1 MKLNKKKEQELKAT
15 ITSETT
21 DALGYQ
27 NGKLVQERSL
37 ALDYYNSEKMGNEVE
52 GRSQVISS
60 DVLEAVESVLPS
72 LLRIFTAG
80 DDIVKFEPVGQED
93 EEASKQATEYINHI
107 IFKDNDGWRIFYTW
121 FKDALIQKNGFIK
134 HYYKYEDEYLKE
146 SYKDL
151 TEIEYQALLVDDAV
165 EVLKVE
171 EKASET
177 MVQTEQGEMPD
188 VQTTFDVD
196 IRRKSSS
203 GKICIENIP
212 PEEMLLSKR
221 TKTLQDAPF
230 IAHRIKK
237 TVSDLIAEGYDRKK
251 IEDLPSYANSRWNE
265 ESLSRNLFDEETY
278 MDENADPSMREVLV
292 QECYIRSDIDNDGV
306 AELIKVICVGDSNE
320 ILDVE
325 EISYI
330 PFSTITPIINPHR
343 LFGMSV
349 ADLVMDIQQIK
360 SVLLRQCLDNAFLM
374 NNSRVLAVE
383 NQVNLD
389 DLLSSRAGNIVR
401 VKTPNAVVPMQAQNF
416 MQEGLAMMEK
426 IDQIKESR
434 SGISRMQQGLDPN
447 TIQKSHTTATGV
459 REAMQSAGQRIETI
473 ARVFAETGMKDL
485 MNCLLKLTTQY
496 QDHKRI
502 IKIRNEYVPI
512 DPREWKNKFNL
523 SINVGLGT
531 GSHEQ
536 RLQILGQI
544 LGIQEKIL
552 MSGSKLANE
561 QNIYN
566 TLERMVHNAGFKSPQ
581 EFFTNPETLPP
592 EPPKDPMQEN
602 PLLIA
607 TQQQIQADR
616 EKNIA
621 ELQLKKE
628 KMEAELDLKQKEQV
642 AELELKKQE
651 MLAELQMEREK
662 MNRKAQMGTL

>member
-80 DDIVKFEPVGQED
+80 DDIVKFEPVGEED
-93 EEASKQATEYINHI
+93 EKASQQATEYINHI

>member
-134 HYYKYEDEYLKE
+134 HYYKYEDEFLKE

-196 IRRKSSS
+196 VRRKSSS

-651 MLAELQMEREK
+651 MIAELQIEREK
-662 MNRKAQMGTL
+662 MNKKAQMGTL

>member
-1 MKLNKKKEQELKAT
+1 MKLNKKKENELKGT
-15 ITSETT
+15 ITREIT

-37 ALDYYNSEKMGNEVE
+37 ALDYYNSAPFGNEVE
-52 GRSQVISS
+52 GRSQVISA

-80 DDIVKFEPVGQED
+80 DDIVKFDPVSEED
-93 EEASKQATEYINHI
+93 EEASKQATEYINHV
-107 IFKDNDGWRIFYTW
+107 IFKDNDGWKVFYTW

-134 HYYKYEDEYLKE
+134 HYYKYEDEFVKE
-146 SYKDL
+146 SYKGL

-165 EVLKVE
+165 EVLNVEEVVE
-171 EKASET
+171 EKT
-177 MVQTEQGEMPD
+177 VITDQGELPD
-188 VQTTFDVD
+188 NQTTFNVNV
-196 IRRKSSS
+196 RRKSSS
-203 GKICIENIP
+203 GKIVIENVP
-212 PEEMLLSKR
+212 PEEMLCSKR
-221 TKTLQDAPF
+221 CKSIQDAPF

-237 TVSDLIAEGYDRKK
+237 TVSDLIGEGYDRKK
-251 IEDLPSYANSRWNE
+251 IEKLPSYANSTWNE
-265 ESLSRNLFDEETY
+265 ESLSRNLFEEESY
-278 MDENADPSMREVLV
+278 MDENADPAMREILV
-292 QECYIRSDIDNDGV
+292 QECYIRSDVDNDGV
-306 AELIKVICVGDSNE
+306 AEILKVVCVGDTNE

-374 NNSRVLAVE
+374 NNSRVLATDGM
-383 NQVNLD
+383 VNLD
-389 DLLSSRAGNIVR
+389 DLLQSRAGNIVR
-401 VKTPNAVVPMQAQNF
+401 VKGPNAVVPLQAQNF
-416 MQEGLAMMEK
+416 MQEGLAMIEK
-426 IDQIKESR
+426 IDQMREQR

-473 ARVFAETGMKDL
+473 ARVFAETGIKDL
-485 MNCLLKLTTQY
+485 MNCLLQLTTQY

-502 IKIRNEYVPI
+502 IKIRNQYVPI

-523 SINVGLGT
+523 TINVGLGT

-536 RLQILGQI
+536 RLQVLGQI
-544 LGIQEKIL
+544 LGIQKEIL
-552 MSGSKLANE
+552 MSGSQLASE

-581 EFFTNPETLPP
+581 EFFVNPETQ
-592 EPPKDPMQEN
+592 PPKEKEDPMQQN

-616 EKNIA
+616 EKNMA
-621 ELQLKKE
+621 DLQLKKE
-628 KMEAELDLKQKEQV
+628 KMEAEL
-642 AELELKKQE
+642 ELKKQE
-651 MLAELQMEREK
+651 MVADIELKKQEMMADMQIEREK
-662 MNRKAQMGTL
+662 INRKAQMGTL

>member
-1 MKLNKKKEQELKAT
+1 MKLTKKKEQELKGT
-15 ITSETT
+15 ITRETT

-37 ALDYYNSEKMGNEVE
+37 ALDYYNSEPFGNEVE

-80 DDIVKFEPVGQED
+80 DDIVKFEPVGPED

-107 IFKDNDGWRIFYTW
+107 IFKQNDGWKIFYTW

-134 HYYKYEDEYLKE
+134 HYYKYEDEFLKE
-146 SYKDL
+146 SYKGL
-151 TEIEYQALLVDDAV
+151 TEIEYQALLIDDAV
-165 EVLKVE
+165 EVVDVE
-171 EKASET
+171 EVIEDKKV
-177 MVQTEQGEMPD
+177 MTEQGEMTDTQTVFNVD
-188 VQTTFDVD
+188 VK
-196 IRRKSSS
+196 RKSSS
-203 GKICIENIP
+203 GKICIENVP

-221 TKTLQDAPF
+221 CKNIADAPF
-230 IAHRIKK
+230 VAHRIKK
-237 TVSDLIAEGYDRKK
+237 TVSDLIGEGYDRKK
-251 IEDLPSYANSRWNE
+251 IQDIPSYANSTWNE
-265 ESLSRNLFDEETY
+265 ETLSRNLFDEESY
-278 MDENADPSMREVLV
+278 MDENADPSMREILYT
-292 QECYIRSDIDNDGV
+292 ECYLRTDIDNDGV
-306 AELIKVICVGDSNE
+306 AELIKVCTVGDTNE

-349 ADLVMDIQQIK
+349 ADLVMDLQQIK
-360 SVLLRQCLDNAFLM
+360 SVLLRQLLDNAFLM
-374 NNSRVLAVE
+374 NNSRVLAVDS
-383 NQVNLD
+383 QVNLD
-389 DLLSSRAGNIVR
+389 DLLQSRAGNIVR
-401 VKTPNAVVPMQAQNF
+401 VKSPNAVVPLQAQNF

-426 IDQIKESR
+426 VDQIKEQR

-473 ARVFAETGMKDL
+473 ARVFAETGIKDL

-496 QDHKRI
+496 QDYKKV
-502 IKIRNEYVPI
+502 IKIRNNYVPI

-523 SINVGLGT
+523 TINVGLGT

-544 LGIQEKIL
+544 LGIQEKIM

-592 EPPKDPMQEN
+592 EQPKDPMQEN

-628 KMEAELDLKQKEQV
+628 KMEAELELKKQEQV

-651 MLAELQMEREK
+651 MIAELQMEREK

>member
-1 MKLNKKKEQELKAT
+1 MKLTKKKEQELKGT
-15 ITSETT
+15 ITREIT

-37 ALDYYNSEKMGNEVE
+37 ALDYYNSEPFGNEVE

-80 DDIVKFEPVGQED
+80 DDIVKFEPVGPED
-93 EEASKQATEYINHI
+93 EEVSKQATEYINHI
-107 IFKDNDGWRIFYTW
+107 IFKENDGWKIFYTW

-134 HYYKYEDEYLKE
+134 HYYKYEDEFLKE
-146 SYKDL
+146 SYKGL
-151 TEIEYQALLVDDAV
+151 TEIEYQALLIDDAV
-165 EVLKVE
+165 EVVNVE
-171 EKASET
+171 EVTEEK
-177 MVQTEQGEMPD
+177 MVMTDQGEMADTQTVFNVD
-188 VQTTFDVD
+188 V
-196 IRRKSSS
+196 RRKSSS
-203 GKICIENIP
+203 GKICIENVP
-212 PEEMLLSKR
+212 PEEMLVSKR
-221 TKTLQDAPF
+221 TKTLADAPY
-230 IAHRIKK
+230 IAHRLKK
-237 TVSDLIAEGYDRKK
+237 TVSDLIGEGYDRKK
-251 IEDLPSYANSRWNE
+251 IEDIPSYANSTWNE
-265 ESLSRNLFDEETY
+265 ESLSRNLFNEESY
-278 MDENADPSMREVLV
+278 MDESADPSMREVLYY
-292 QECYIRSDIDNDGV
+292 ENYIRTDIDNDGV
-306 AELIKVICVGDSNE
+306 AELLKVCTVGDTNE
-320 ILDVE
+320 ILHVE

-374 NNSRVLAVE
+374 NNSRVLAVDS
-383 NQVNLD
+383 QVNLD
-389 DLLSSRAGNIVR
+389 DLLQSRAGNIVR
-401 VKTPNAVVPMQAQNF
+401 VKSPNAVVPLQAQNF

-426 IDQIKESR
+426 VDQIKEQR

-459 REAMQSAGQRIETI
+459 KEAMASAGQRIETI
-473 ARVFAETGMKDL
+473 ARVFAETGIKDL

-496 QDHKRI
+496 QDYKKI
-502 IKIRNEYVPI
+502 IKIRNNYVPI

-523 SINVGLGT
+523 TINVGLGT

-592 EPPKDPMQEN
+592 EQPKDPMQEN

-628 KMEAELDLKQKEQV
+628 KMEAELELKKQEQV

>member
-1 MKLNKKKEQELKAT
+1 MKLNKKKEQELKGT
-15 ITSETT
+15 ITRETT

-37 ALDYYNSEKMGNEVE
+37 ALDYYNSEPFGNEVE

-80 DDIVKFEPVGQED
+80 DDIVKFEPVGPED

-107 IFKDNDGWRIFYTW
+107 IFKENDGWKIFYTW

-134 HYYKYEDEYLKE
+134 HYYKYEDEFFKE
-146 SYKDL
+146 SYKGL
-151 TEIEYQALLVDDAV
+151 TEIEYQALLIDDAV
-165 EVLKVE
+165 EVVNVE
-171 EKASET
+171 EVIEDK
-177 MVQTEQGEMPD
+177 MVMTEQGEMADTQTVFNVD
-188 VQTTFDVD
+188 VK
-196 IRRKSSS
+196 RKSSS
-203 GKICIENIP
+203 GKICIENVP

-221 TKTLQDAPF
+221 CKNIADAPF
-230 IAHRIKK
+230 VAHRIKK
-237 TVSDLIAEGYDRKK
+237 TVSDLIGEGYDRKK
-251 IEDLPSYANSRWNE
+251 IEDIPSYANSTWNE
-265 ESLSRNLFDEETY
+265 ETLSRNLFDEESY
-278 MDENADPSMREVLV
+278 MDENADPSMREILYT
-292 QECYIRSDIDNDGV
+292 ECYLRTDIDNDGV
-306 AELIKVICVGDSNE
+306 AELIKVCTVGDTNE

-349 ADLVMDIQQIK
+349 ADLVMDLQQIK
-360 SVLLRQCLDNAFLM
+360 SVLLRQLLDNAFLM
-374 NNSRVLAVE
+374 NNSRVLAVDS
-383 NQVNLD
+383 QVNLD
-389 DLLSSRAGNIVR
+389 DLLQSRAGNIVR
-401 VKTPNAVVPMQAQNF
+401 VKSPNAVVPLQAQNF

-426 IDQIKESR
+426 VDQIKEQR

-473 ARVFAETGMKDL
+473 ARVFAETGIKDL

-496 QDHKRI
+496 QDYKKV
-502 IKIRNEYVPI
+502 IKIRNNYVPI

-523 SINVGLGT
+523 TINVGLGT

-544 LGIQEKIL
+544 LGIQEKIM

-592 EPPKDPMQEN
+592 EQPKDPMQEN

-628 KMEAELDLKQKEQV
+628 KMEAELELKKQEQV

-651 MLAELQMEREK
+651 MIAELQMEREK

>member
-330 PFSTITPIINPHR
+330 PFSTITPIINPNR

-496 QDHKRI
+496 QDHKRV

-616 EKNIA
+616 EKNVA

-628 KMEAELDLKQKEQV
+628 KMEAELELKKQEQV

-651 MLAELQMEREK
+651 MIAELRMEREK
-662 MNRKAQMGTL
+662 MNKKAQMGTL

>member
-1 MKLNKKKEQELKAT
+1 MKLSKKKEQELKGT
-15 ITSETT
+15 ITRETT

-37 ALDYYNSEKMGNEVE
+37 ALDYYNSEPFGNEVE

-80 DDIVKFEPVGQED
+80 DDIVKFEPVGPED

-107 IFKDNDGWRIFYTW
+107 IFKENDGWKIFYTW

-134 HYYKYEDEYLKE
+134 HYYKYEDEFLKE
-146 SYKDL
+146 SYKGL
-151 TEIEYQALLVDDAV
+151 TEIEYQALLIDDAV
-165 EVLKVE
+165 EVVNVE
-171 EKASET
+171 EVIEDK
-177 MVQTEQGEMPD
+177 MVMTEQGEMADTQTVFNVD
-188 VQTTFDVD
+188 VK
-196 IRRKSSS
+196 RKSSS
-203 GKICIENIP
+203 GKICIENVP

-221 TKTLQDAPF
+221 CKNIADAPF
-230 IAHRIKK
+230 VAHRIKK
-237 TVSDLIAEGYDRKK
+237 TVSDLIGEGYDRKK
-251 IEDLPSYANSRWNE
+251 IEDIPSYANSTWNE
-265 ESLSRNLFDEETY
+265 ETLSRNLFDEESY
-278 MDENADPSMREVLV
+278 MDENADPSMREILYT
-292 QECYIRSDIDNDGV
+292 ECYLRTDIDNDGV
-306 AELIKVICVGDSNE
+306 AELIKVCTVGDTNE

-349 ADLVMDIQQIK
+349 ADLVMDLQQIK
-360 SVLLRQCLDNAFLM
+360 SVLLRQLLDNAFLM
-374 NNSRVLAVE
+374 NNSRVLAVDS
-383 NQVNLD
+383 QVNLD
-389 DLLSSRAGNIVR
+389 DLLQSRAGNIVR
-401 VKTPNAVVPMQAQNF
+401 VKSPNAVVPLQAQNF

-426 IDQIKESR
+426 VDQIKEQR

-473 ARVFAETGMKDL
+473 ARVFAETGIKDL

-496 QDHKRI
+496 QDYKKV
-502 IKIRNEYVPI
+502 IKIRNNYVPI

-523 SINVGLGT
+523 TINVGLGT

-544 LGIQEKIL
+544 LGIQEKIM

-592 EPPKDPMQEN
+592 EQPKDPMQEN

-628 KMEAELDLKQKEQV
+628 KMEAELELKKQEQV

-651 MLAELQMEREK
+651 MIAELQMEREK

>member
-1 MKLNKKKEQELKAT
+1 MKLTKKKEQELKGT
-15 ITSETT
+15 ITRETT

-37 ALDYYNSEKMGNEVE
+37 ALDYYNSEPFGNEVE

-80 DDIVKFEPVGQED
+80 DDIVKFEPVGPED

-107 IFKDNDGWRIFYTW
+107 IFKQNDGWKIFYTW

-134 HYYKYEDEYLKE
+134 HYYKYEDEFLKE
-146 SYKDL
+146 SYKGL
-151 TEIEYQALLVDDAV
+151 TEIEYQALLIDDAV
-165 EVLKVE
+165 EVVDVE
-171 EKASET
+171 EVIEDKKV
-177 MVQTEQGEMPD
+177 MTEQGEMTDTQTVFNVD
-188 VQTTFDVD
+188 VK
-196 IRRKSSS
+196 RKSSS
-203 GKICIENIP
+203 GKICIENVP

-221 TKTLQDAPF
+221 CKNIADAPF
-230 IAHRIKK
+230 VAHRIKK
-237 TVSDLIAEGYDRKK
+237 TVSDLIGEGYDRKK
-251 IEDLPSYANSRWNE
+251 IEDIPSYANSTWNE
-265 ESLSRNLFDEETY
+265 ETLSRNLFDEESY
-278 MDENADPSMREVLV
+278 MDENADPSMREILYT
-292 QECYIRSDIDNDGV
+292 ECYLRTDIDNDGV
-306 AELIKVICVGDSNE
+306 AELIKVCTVGDTNE

-349 ADLVMDIQQIK
+349 ADLVMDLQQIK
-360 SVLLRQCLDNAFLM
+360 SVLLRQLLDNAFLM
-374 NNSRVLAVE
+374 NNSRVLAVDS
-383 NQVNLD
+383 QVNLD
-389 DLLSSRAGNIVR
+389 DLLQSRAGNIVR
-401 VKTPNAVVPMQAQNF
+401 VKSPNAVVPLQAQNF

-426 IDQIKESR
+426 VDQIKEQR

-473 ARVFAETGMKDL
+473 ARVFAETGIKDL

-496 QDHKRI
+496 QDYKKV
-502 IKIRNEYVPI
+502 IKIRNNYVPI

-523 SINVGLGT
+523 TINVGLGT

-544 LGIQEKIL
+544 LGIQEKIM

-592 EPPKDPMQEN
+592 EQPKDPMQEN

-628 KMEAELDLKQKEQV
+628 KMEAELELKKQEQV

-651 MLAELQMEREK
+651 MIAELQMEREK

>member
-1 MKLNKKKEQELKAT
+1 MKLNKKKEQELKGT
-15 ITSETT
+15 ITRETT

-37 ALDYYNSEKMGNEVE
+37 ALDYYNSEPFGNEVE

-80 DDIVKFEPVGQED
+80 DDIVKFEPVGPED

-107 IFKDNDGWRIFYTW
+107 IFKENDGWKIFYTW

-134 HYYKYEDEYLKE
+134 HYYKYEDEFLKE
-146 SYKDL
+146 SYKGL
-151 TEIEYQALLVDDAV
+151 TEIEYQALLIDDAV
-165 EVLKVE
+165 EVVNVE
-171 EKASET
+171 EVIEDK
-177 MVQTEQGEMPD
+177 MVMTEQGEMADTQTVFNVD
-188 VQTTFDVD
+188 VK
-196 IRRKSSS
+196 RKSSS
-203 GKICIENIP
+203 GKICIENVP

-221 TKTLQDAPF
+221 CKNIADAPF
-230 IAHRIKK
+230 VAHRIKK
-237 TVSDLIAEGYDRKK
+237 TVSDLIGEGYDRKK
-251 IEDLPSYANSRWNE
+251 IEDIPSYANSTWNE
-265 ESLSRNLFDEETY
+265 ETLSRNLFDEESY
-278 MDENADPSMREVLV
+278 MDENADPSMREILYT
-292 QECYIRSDIDNDGV
+292 ECYLRTDIDNDGV
-306 AELIKVICVGDSNE
+306 AELIKVCTVGDTNE

-349 ADLVMDIQQIK
+349 ADLVMDLQQIK
-360 SVLLRQCLDNAFLM
+360 SVLLRQLLDNAFLM
-374 NNSRVLAVE
+374 NNSRVLAVDS
-383 NQVNLD
+383 QVNLD
-389 DLLSSRAGNIVR
+389 DLLQSRAGNIVR
-401 VKTPNAVVPMQAQNF
+401 VKSPNAVVPLQAQNF

-426 IDQIKESR
+426 VDQIKEQR

-473 ARVFAETGMKDL
+473 ARVFAETGIKDL

-496 QDHKRI
+496 QDYKKV
-502 IKIRNEYVPI
+502 IKIRNNYVPI

-523 SINVGLGT
+523 TINVGLGT

-544 LGIQEKIL
+544 LGIQEKIM

-592 EPPKDPMQEN
+592 EQPKDPMQEN

-628 KMEAELDLKQKEQV
+628 KMEAELELKKQEQV

-651 MLAELQMEREK
+651 MIAELQMEREK

>member
-1 MKLNKKKEQELKAT
+1 MKLNKKKEQELKGT
-15 ITSETT
+15 ITREIT

-37 ALDYYNSEKMGNEVE
+37 ALDYYNSEPFGNEVE

-80 DDIVKFEPVGQED
+80 DDIVKFEPVGPED

-107 IFKDNDGWRIFYTW
+107 IFKENDGWKVFYTW

-134 HYYKYEDEYLKE
+134 HYYKYEDEFFKE
-146 SYKDL
+146 SYKGL
-151 TEIEYQALLVDDAV
+151 TEIEYQALLIDDAV
-165 EVLKVE
+165 EVVDVE
-171 EKASET
+171 EVIEEK
-177 MVQTEQGEMPD
+177 MVMTEQGEMADTQTVFNVD
-188 VQTTFDVD
+188 VK
-196 IRRKSSS
+196 RKSSS
-203 GKICIENIP
+203 GKICIENVP
-212 PEEMLLSKR
+212 PEEMLVSKR
-221 TKTLQDAPF
+221 TKTLADAPY
-230 IAHRIKK
+230 IAHRLKK

-251 IEDLPSYANSRWNE
+251 IEDIPNYANSTWNE
-265 ESLSRNLFDEETY
+265 ESLSRNLFNEESY
-278 MDENADPSMREVLV
+278 MDESADPSMREVLYY
-292 QECYIRSDIDNDGV
+292 ENYIRTDIDNDGV
-306 AELIKVICVGDSNE
+306 AELLKVCTVGDTNE
-320 ILDVE
+320 ILHVE

-374 NNSRVLAVE
+374 NNSRVLAVDS
-383 NQVNLD
+383 QVNLD
-389 DLLSSRAGNIVR
+389 DLLQSRAGNIVR
-401 VKTPNAVVPMQAQNF
+401 VKSPNAVVPLQAQNF

-426 IDQIKESR
+426 VDQIKEQR

-459 REAMQSAGQRIETI
+459 KEAMASAGQRIETI
-473 ARVFAETGMKDL
+473 ARVFAETGIKDL

-496 QDHKRI
+496 QDYKKI
-502 IKIRNEYVPI
+502 IKIRNNYVPI

-523 SINVGLGT
+523 TINVGLGT

-544 LGIQEKIL
+544 LGIQEKIM

-592 EPPKDPMQEN
+592 EQPKDPMQEN

-628 KMEAELDLKQKEQV
+628 KMEAELELKKQEQV

-651 MLAELQMEREK
+651 MIAELQMEREK

>member
-1 MKLNKKKEQELKAT
+1 MKLNKKKEQELKGT
-15 ITSETT
+15 ITREIT

-37 ALDYYNSEKMGNEVE
+37 ALDYYNSEPFGNEVE

-80 DDIVKFEPVGQED
+80 DDIVKFEPVGPED

-107 IFKDNDGWRIFYTW
+107 IFKENDGWKIFYTW

-134 HYYKYEDEYLKE
+134 HYYKYEDEFLKE
-146 SYKDL
+146 SYKGL
-151 TEIEYQALLVDDAV
+151 TEIEYQALLIDDAV
-165 EVLKVE
+165 EVVDVE
-171 EKASET
+171 EVIEKK
-177 MVQTEQGEMPD
+177 MVMTEQGEMADTQTVFNVD
-188 VQTTFDVD
+188 V
-196 IRRKSSS
+196 RRKSSS
-203 GKICIENIP
+203 GKICIENVP
-212 PEEMLLSKR
+212 PEEMLVSKR
-221 TKTLQDAPF
+221 TKTLADAPY
-230 IAHRIKK
+230 IAHRLKK
-237 TVSDLIAEGYDRKK
+237 TVSDLIGEGYDRKK
-251 IEDLPSYANSRWNE
+251 IEDIPSYANSTWNE
-265 ESLSRNLFDEETY
+265 ESLSRNLFDEESY
-278 MDENADPSMREVLV
+278 MDESADPSMREVLYY
-292 QECYIRSDIDNDGV
+292 ENYIRTDIDNDGV
-306 AELIKVICVGDSNE
+306 AELLKVCTVGDTNE
-320 ILDVE
+320 ILHVE

-349 ADLVMDIQQIK
+349 ADLVMDLQQIK
-360 SVLLRQCLDNAFLM
+360 SVLLRQLLDNAFLM
-374 NNSRVLAVE
+374 NNSRVLAVDS
-383 NQVNLD
+383 QVNLD
-389 DLLSSRAGNIVR
+389 DLLQSRAGNIVR
-401 VKTPNAVVPMQAQNF
+401 VKSPNAVVPLQAQNF

-426 IDQIKESR
+426 VDQIKEQR

-459 REAMQSAGQRIETI
+459 KEAMASAGQRIETI
-473 ARVFAETGMKDL
+473 ARVFAETGIKDL

-496 QDHKRI
+496 QDYKKI
-502 IKIRNEYVPI
+502 IKIRNNYVPI

-523 SINVGLGT
+523 TINVGLGT

-544 LGIQEKIL
+544 LGIQEKIM

-592 EPPKDPMQEN
+592 EQPKDPMQEN

-628 KMEAELDLKQKEQV
+628 KMEAELELKKQEQV

>member
-1 MKLNKKKEQELKAT
+1 MKLTKKKEQELKGT
-15 ITSETT
+15 ITREIT

-37 ALDYYNSEKMGNEVE
+37 ALDYYNSEPFGNEVE

-80 DDIVKFEPVGQED
+80 DDIVKFEPVGPED

-107 IFKDNDGWRIFYTW
+107 IFKENDGWKVFYTW

-134 HYYKYEDEYLKE
+134 HYYKYEDEFLKE
-146 SYKDL
+146 SYKGL
-151 TEIEYQALLVDDAV
+151 TEIEYQALLIDDAV
-165 EVLKVE
+165 EVVNVE
-171 EKASET
+171 EVTQEK
-177 MVQTEQGEMPD
+177 MVMTEQGEMADTQTVFNVD
-188 VQTTFDVD
+188 V
-196 IRRKSSS
+196 RRKSSS
-203 GKICIENIP
+203 GKICIENVP
-212 PEEMLLSKR
+212 PEEMLVSKR
-221 TKTLQDAPF
+221 TKTLADAPY
-230 IAHRIKK
+230 IAHRLKK
-237 TVSDLIAEGYDRKK
+237 TVSDLIGEGYDRKK
-251 IEDLPSYANSRWNE
+251 IEDIPNYANSTWNE
-265 ESLSRNLFDEETY
+265 ESLSRNLFNEESY
-278 MDENADPSMREVLV
+278 MDESADPSMREVLYY
-292 QECYIRSDIDNDGV
+292 ENYIRTDIDNDGV
-306 AELIKVICVGDSNE
+306 AELLKVCTVGDTNE
-320 ILDVE
+320 ILHVE

-374 NNSRVLAVE
+374 NNSRVLAVDS
-383 NQVNLD
+383 QVNLD
-389 DLLSSRAGNIVR
+389 DLLQSRAGNIVR
-401 VKTPNAVVPMQAQNF
+401 VKSPNAVVPLQAQNF

-426 IDQIKESR
+426 VDQIKEQR

-459 REAMQSAGQRIETI
+459 KEAMASAGQRIETI
-473 ARVFAETGMKDL
+473 ARVFAETGIKDL

-496 QDHKRI
+496 QDYKKI
-502 IKIRNEYVPI
+502 IKIRNNYVPI

-523 SINVGLGT
+523 TINVGLGT

-544 LGIQEKIL
+544 LGIQEKIM

-592 EPPKDPMQEN
+592 EQPKDPMQEN

-628 KMEAELDLKQKEQV
+628 KMEAELELKQQEQV

>member
-15 ITSETT
+15 ITSETS

-146 SYKDL
+146 SYKGL
-151 TEIEYQALLVDDAV
+151 TDIEYQALLIDDAV
-165 EVLKVE
+165 EVLNVE
-171 EKASET
+171 EKTEQKIV
-177 MVQTEQGEMPD
+177 MTEQGEMND

-196 IRRKSSS
+196 VRRKSSS

-221 TKTLQDAPF
+221 AKTLQDAPF
-230 IAHRIKK
+230 VAHRIKK

-251 IEDLPSYANSRWNE
+251 IEDLPSYETTNNNQE
-265 ESLSRNLFDEETY
+265 DLSRNIFD
-278 MDENADPSMREVLV
+278 DSGINENADPSMREVLV
-292 QECYIRSDIDNDGV
+292 QECYIRSDVDNDGI
-306 AELIKVICVGDSNE
+306 AELLKVICVGDSNE

-496 QDHKRI
+496 QDHKRV

-607 TQQQIQADR
+607 TQQQIEADKQ
-616 EKNIA
+616 KNIA

-628 KMEAELDLKQKEQV
+628 KMEAELQLKKQTQE

-651 MLAELQMEREK
+651 MLAELSIEREK
-662 MNRKAQMGTL
+662 INKKAQMGTL

>member
-1 MKLNKKKEQELKAT
+1 MKLTKKKEQELKGT
-15 ITSETT
+15 ITREIT

-37 ALDYYNSEKMGNEVE
+37 ALDYYNSEPFGNEVE

-80 DDIVKFEPVGQED
+80 DDIVKFEPVGPED

-107 IFKDNDGWRIFYTW
+107 IFKENDGWKVFYTW

-134 HYYKYEDEYLKE
+134 HYYKYEDEFLKE
-146 SYKDL
+146 SYKGL
-151 TEIEYQALLVDDAV
+151 TEIEYQALLIDDAV
-165 EVLKVE
+165 EVVNVE
-171 EKASET
+171 EVTEEK
-177 MVQTEQGEMPD
+177 MVMTEQGEMADTQTVFNVD
-188 VQTTFDVD
+188 V
-196 IRRKSSS
+196 RRKSSS
-203 GKICIENIP
+203 GKICIENVP
-212 PEEMLLSKR
+212 PEEMLVSKR
-221 TKTLQDAPF
+221 TKTLADAPYV
-230 IAHRIKK
+230 AHRLKK
-237 TVSDLIAEGYDRKK
+237 TVSDLIGEGYDRKK
-251 IEDLPSYANSRWNE
+251 IEDIPNYANSTWNE
-265 ESLSRNLFDEETY
+265 ESLSRNLFNEESY
-278 MDENADPSMREVLV
+278 MDESADPSMREVLYY
-292 QECYIRSDIDNDGV
+292 ENYIRTDIDNDGV
-306 AELIKVICVGDSNE
+306 AELLKVCTVGDTNE
-320 ILDVE
+320 ILHVE

-374 NNSRVLAVE
+374 NNSRVLAVDS
-383 NQVNLD
+383 QVNLD
-389 DLLSSRAGNIVR
+389 DLLQSRAGNIVR
-401 VKTPNAVVPMQAQNF
+401 VKSPNAVVPLQAQNF

-426 IDQIKESR
+426 VDQIKEQR

-459 REAMQSAGQRIETI
+459 KEAMASAGQRIETI
-473 ARVFAETGMKDL
+473 ARVFAETGIKDL

-496 QDHKRI
+496 QDYKKI
-502 IKIRNEYVPI
+502 IKIRNNYVPI

-523 SINVGLGT
+523 TINVGLGT

-544 LGIQEKIL
+544 LGIQEKIM

-592 EPPKDPMQEN
+592 EQPKDPMQEN

-628 KMEAELDLKQKEQV
+628 KMEAELELKQQEQV

>member
-1 MKLNKKKEQELKAT
+1 MKLNKKKEQELKGT
-15 ITSETT
+15 ITRETT

-37 ALDYYNSEKMGNEVE
+37 ALDYYNSEPFGNEVE

-80 DDIVKFEPVGQED
+80 DDIVKFEPVGPED

-107 IFKDNDGWRIFYTW
+107 IFKENDGWKIFYTW

-134 HYYKYEDEYLKE
+134 HYYKYEDEFLKE
-146 SYKDL
+146 SYKGL
-151 TEIEYQALLVDDAV
+151 TEIEYQALLIDDAV
-165 EVLKVE
+165 EVVDVE
-171 EKASET
+171 EVIEEK
-177 MVQTEQGEMPD
+177 MVMTEQGEMADTQTVFNVD
-188 VQTTFDVD
+188 VK
-196 IRRKSSS
+196 RKSSS
-203 GKICIENIP
+203 GKICIENVP

-221 TKTLQDAPF
+221 CKNIADAPF
-230 IAHRIKK
+230 VAHRIKK
-237 TVSDLIAEGYDRKK
+237 TVSDLIGEGYDRKK
-251 IEDLPSYANSRWNE
+251 IEDIPSYANSTWNE
-265 ESLSRNLFDEETY
+265 ETLSRNLFDEESY
-278 MDENADPSMREVLV
+278 MDENADPSMREILYT
-292 QECYIRSDIDNDGV
+292 ECYLRTDIDNDGV
-306 AELIKVICVGDSNE
+306 AELVKVCTVGDTNE

-349 ADLVMDIQQIK
+349 ADLVMDLQQIK
-360 SVLLRQCLDNAFLM
+360 SVLLRQLLDNAFLM
-374 NNSRVLAVE
+374 NNSRVLAVDS
-383 NQVNLD
+383 QVNLD
-389 DLLSSRAGNIVR
+389 DLLQSRAGNIVR
-401 VKTPNAVVPMQAQNF
+401 VKSPNAVVPLQAQNF

-426 IDQIKESR
+426 VDQIKEQR

-473 ARVFAETGMKDL
+473 ARVFAETGIKDL

-496 QDHKRI
+496 QDYKKV
-502 IKIRNEYVPI
+502 IKIRNNYVPI

-523 SINVGLGT
+523 TINVGLGT

-544 LGIQEKIL
+544 LGIQEKIM

-592 EPPKDPMQEN
+592 EQPKDPMQEN

-628 KMEAELDLKQKEQV
+628 KMEAELELKKQEQV

>member
-1 MKLNKKKEQELKAT
+1 MKLNKKKEQELKGT
-15 ITSETT
+15 ITREIT

-37 ALDYYNSEKMGNEVE
+37 ALDYYNSEPFGNEVE

-80 DDIVKFEPVGQED
+80 DDIVKFEPVGPED

-107 IFKDNDGWRIFYTW
+107 IFKENDGWKVFYTW

-134 HYYKYEDEYLKE
+134 HYYKYEDEFLKE
-146 SYKDL
+146 SYKGL
-151 TEIEYQALLVDDAV
+151 TEIEYQALLIDDAV
-165 EVLKVE
+165 EVVNVE
-171 EKASET
+171 EVTEEK
-177 MVQTEQGEMPD
+177 MVMTEQGEMADTQTVFNVD
-188 VQTTFDVD
+188 V
-196 IRRKSSS
+196 RRKSSS
-203 GKICIENIP
+203 GKICIENVP
-212 PEEMLLSKR
+212 PEEMLVSKR
-221 TKTLQDAPF
+221 TKTLADAPY
-230 IAHRIKK
+230 IAHRLKK

-251 IEDLPSYANSRWNE
+251 IEDIPNYANSTWNE
-265 ESLSRNLFDEETY
+265 ESLSRNLFDEESY
-278 MDENADPSMREVLV
+278 MDESADPSMREVLYY
-292 QECYIRSDIDNDGV
+292 ENYIRTDIDNDGV
-306 AELIKVICVGDSNE
+306 AELLKVCTVGDTNE
-320 ILDVE
+320 ILHVE

-349 ADLVMDIQQIK
+349 ADLVMDLQQIK
-360 SVLLRQCLDNAFLM
+360 SVLLRQLLDNAFLM
-374 NNSRVLAVE
+374 NNSRVLAVDS
-383 NQVNLD
+383 QVNLD
-389 DLLSSRAGNIVR
+389 DLLQSRAGNIVR
-401 VKTPNAVVPMQAQNF
+401 VKSPNAVVPLQAQNF

-426 IDQIKESR
+426 VDQIKEQR

-459 REAMQSAGQRIETI
+459 KEAMASAGQRIETI
-473 ARVFAETGMKDL
+473 ARVFAETGIKDL

-496 QDHKRI
+496 QDYKKI
-502 IKIRNEYVPI
+502 IKIRNSYVPI

-523 SINVGLGT
+523 TINVGLGT

-544 LGIQEKIL
+544 LGIQEKIM

-592 EPPKDPMQEN
+592 EQPKDPMQEN

-616 EKNIA
+616 EKNVA

-628 KMEAELDLKQKEQV
+628 KMEAELELKKQEQV

>member
-1 MKLNKKKEQELKAT
+1 MKLSKKKEQELKGT
-15 ITSETT
+15 ITRETT

-37 ALDYYNSEKMGNEVE
+37 ALDYYNSEPFGNEVE

-80 DDIVKFEPVGQED
+80 DDIVKFEPVGPED

-107 IFKDNDGWRIFYTW
+107 IFKENDGWKIFYTW

-134 HYYKYEDEYLKE
+134 HYYKYEDEFLKE
-146 SYKDL
+146 SYKGL
-151 TEIEYQALLVDDAV
+151 TEIEYQALLIDDAV
-165 EVLKVE
+165 EVVDVE
-171 EKASET
+171 EVIEEK
-177 MVQTEQGEMPD
+177 MVMTEQGEMADTQTVFNVD
-188 VQTTFDVD
+188 VK
-196 IRRKSSS
+196 RKSSS
-203 GKICIENIP
+203 GKICIENVP

-221 TKTLQDAPF
+221 CKNIADAPF
-230 IAHRIKK
+230 VAHRIKK
-237 TVSDLIAEGYDRKK
+237 TVSDLIGEGYDRKK
-251 IEDLPSYANSRWNE
+251 IEDIPSYANSTWNE
-265 ESLSRNLFDEETY
+265 ETLSRNLFDEESY
-278 MDENADPSMREVLV
+278 MDENADPSMREILYT
-292 QECYIRSDIDNDGV
+292 ECYLRTDIDNDGV
-306 AELIKVICVGDSNE
+306 AELIKVCTVGDTNE

-349 ADLVMDIQQIK
+349 ADLVMDLQQIK
-360 SVLLRQCLDNAFLM
+360 SVLLRQLLDNAFLM
-374 NNSRVLAVE
+374 NNSRVLAVDS
-383 NQVNLD
+383 QVNLD
-389 DLLSSRAGNIVR
+389 DLLQSRAGNIVR
-401 VKTPNAVVPMQAQNF
+401 VKSPNAVVPLQAQNF

-426 IDQIKESR
+426 VDQIKEQR

-473 ARVFAETGMKDL
+473 ARVFAETGIKDL

-496 QDHKRI
+496 QDYKKV
-502 IKIRNEYVPI
+502 IKIRNNYVPI

-523 SINVGLGT
+523 TINVGLGT

-544 LGIQEKIL
+544 LGIQEKIM

-592 EPPKDPMQEN
+592 EQPKDPMQEN

-628 KMEAELDLKQKEQV
+628 KMEAELELKKQEQV

-651 MLAELQMEREK
+651 MIAELQMEREK

>member
-1 MKLNKKKEQELKAT
+1 MKLNKKKEQELKGT
-15 ITSETT
+15 ITREIT

-37 ALDYYNSEKMGNEVE
+37 ALDYYNSEPFGNEVE

-80 DDIVKFEPVGQED
+80 DDIVKFEPVGPED

-107 IFKDNDGWRIFYTW
+107 IFKENDGWKIFYTW

-134 HYYKYEDEYLKE
+134 HYYKYEDEFLKE
-146 SYKDL
+146 SYKGL
-151 TEIEYQALLVDDAV
+151 TEIEYQALLIDDAV
-165 EVLKVE
+165 EVVDVE
-171 EKASET
+171 EVIEEK
-177 MVQTEQGEMPD
+177 MVMTEQGEMADTQTVFNVD
-188 VQTTFDVD
+188 V
-196 IRRKSSS
+196 RRKSSS
-203 GKICIENIP
+203 GKICIENVP
-212 PEEMLLSKR
+212 PEEMLVSKR
-221 TKTLQDAPF
+221 TKTLADAPY
-230 IAHRIKK
+230 IAHRLKK
-237 TVSDLIAEGYDRKK
+237 TVSDLIGEGYDRKK
-251 IEDLPSYANSRWNE
+251 IEDIPSYANSTWNE
-265 ESLSRNLFDEETY
+265 ESLSRNLFDEESY
-278 MDENADPSMREVLV
+278 MDESADPSMREVLYY
-292 QECYIRSDIDNDGV
+292 ENYIRTDIDNDGV
-306 AELIKVICVGDSNE
+306 AELLKVCTVGDTNE
-320 ILDVE
+320 ILHVE

-349 ADLVMDIQQIK
+349 ADLVMDLQQIK
-360 SVLLRQCLDNAFLM
+360 SVLLRQLLDNAFLM
-374 NNSRVLAVE
+374 NNSRVLAVDS
-383 NQVNLD
+383 QVNLD
-389 DLLSSRAGNIVR
+389 DLLQSRAGNIVR
-401 VKTPNAVVPMQAQNF
+401 VKSPNAVVPLQAQNF

-426 IDQIKESR
+426 VDQIKEQR

-459 REAMQSAGQRIETI
+459 KEAMASAGQRIETI
-473 ARVFAETGMKDL
+473 ARVFAETGIKDL

-496 QDHKRI
+496 QDYKKV
-502 IKIRNEYVPI
+502 IKIRNNYVPI

-523 SINVGLGT
+523 TINVGLGT

-544 LGIQEKIL
+544 LGIQEKIM

-592 EPPKDPMQEN
+592 EQPKDPMQEN

-628 KMEAELDLKQKEQV
+628 KMEAELELKKQEQV

>member
-1 MKLNKKKEQELKAT
+1 MKLNKKKEQELKGT
-15 ITSETT
+15 ITRETT

-37 ALDYYNSEKMGNEVE
+37 ALDYYNSEPFGNEVE

-80 DDIVKFEPVGQED
+80 DDIVKFEPVGPED

-107 IFKDNDGWRIFYTW
+107 IFKENDGWKIFYTW

-134 HYYKYEDEYLKE
+134 HYYKYEDEFLKE
-146 SYKDL
+146 SYKGL
-151 TEIEYQALLVDDAV
+151 TEIEYQALLIDDAV
-165 EVLKVE
+165 EVVNVE
-171 EKASET
+171 EVTEEK
-177 MVQTEQGEMPD
+177 MVMTEQGEMADTQTVFNVD
-188 VQTTFDVD
+188 VK
-196 IRRKSSS
+196 RKSSS
-203 GKICIENIP
+203 GKICIENVP

-221 TKTLQDAPF
+221 CKNIADAPF
-230 IAHRIKK
+230 VAHRIKK
-237 TVSDLIAEGYDRKK
+237 TVSDLIGEGYDRKK
-251 IEDLPSYANSRWNE
+251 IEDIPSYANSTWNE
-265 ESLSRNLFDEETY
+265 ETLSRNLFDEESY
-278 MDENADPSMREVLV
+278 MDENADPSMREILYT
-292 QECYIRSDIDNDGV
+292 ECYLRTDIDNDGV
-306 AELIKVICVGDSNE
+306 AELIKVCTVGDTNE

-349 ADLVMDIQQIK
+349 ADLVMDLQQIK
-360 SVLLRQCLDNAFLM
+360 SVLLRQLLDNAFLM
-374 NNSRVLAVE
+374 NNSRVLAVDS
-383 NQVNLD
+383 QVNLD
-389 DLLSSRAGNIVR
+389 DLLQSRAGNIVR
-401 VKTPNAVVPMQAQNF
+401 VKSPNAVVPLQAQNF

-426 IDQIKESR
+426 VDQIKEQR

-473 ARVFAETGMKDL
+473 ARVFAETGIKDL

-496 QDHKRI
+496 QDYKKV
-502 IKIRNEYVPI
+502 IKIRNNYVPI

-523 SINVGLGT
+523 TINVGLGT

-544 LGIQEKIL
+544 LGIQEKIM

-616 EKNIA
+616 EKNVA

-628 KMEAELDLKQKEQV
+628 KMEAELELKKQEQV

-651 MLAELQMEREK
+651 MIAELQMEREK

>member
-1 MKLNKKKEQELKAT
+1 MKLTKKKEQELKGT
-15 ITSETT
+15 ITREIT

-37 ALDYYNSEKMGNEVE
+37 ALDYYNSEPFGNEVE

-80 DDIVKFEPVGQED
+80 DDIVKFEPVGPED

-107 IFKDNDGWRIFYTW
+107 IFKENDGWKVFYTW

-134 HYYKYEDEYLKE
+134 HYYKYEDEFLKE
-146 SYKDL
+146 SYKGL
-151 TEIEYQALLVDDAV
+151 TEIEYQALLIDDAV
-165 EVLKVE
+165 EVVNVE
-171 EKASET
+171 EVIEDK
-177 MVQTEQGEMPD
+177 MVMTEQGEMADTQTVFNVD
-188 VQTTFDVD
+188 V
-196 IRRKSSS
+196 RRKSSS
-203 GKICIENIP
+203 GKICIENVP
-212 PEEMLLSKR
+212 PEEMLVSKR
-221 TKTLQDAPF
+221 TKTLADAPYV
-230 IAHRIKK
+230 AHRLKK
-237 TVSDLIAEGYDRKK
+237 TVSDLIGEGYDRKK
-251 IEDLPSYANSRWNE
+251 IEDIPNYANSTWNE
-265 ESLSRNLFDEETY
+265 ESLSRNLFNEESY
-278 MDENADPSMREVLV
+278 MDESADPSMREVLYY
-292 QECYIRSDIDNDGV
+292 ENYIRTDIDNDGV
-306 AELIKVICVGDSNE
+306 AELLKVCTVGDTNE
-320 ILDVE
+320 ILHVE

-374 NNSRVLAVE
+374 NNSRVLAVDS
-383 NQVNLD
+383 QVNLD
-389 DLLSSRAGNIVR
+389 DLLQSRAGNIVR
-401 VKTPNAVVPMQAQNF
+401 VKSPNAVVPLQAQNF

-426 IDQIKESR
+426 VDQIKEQR

-459 REAMQSAGQRIETI
+459 KEAMASAGQRIETI
-473 ARVFAETGMKDL
+473 ARVFAETGIKDL

-496 QDHKRI
+496 QDYKKI
-502 IKIRNEYVPI
+502 IKIRNNYVPI

-523 SINVGLGT
+523 TINVGLGT

-544 LGIQEKIL
+544 LGIQEKIM

-592 EPPKDPMQEN
+592 EQPKDPMQEN

-628 KMEAELDLKQKEQV
+628 KMEAELELKKQEQV

>member
-1 MKLNKKKEQELKAT
+1 MKLNKKKEQELKGT
-15 ITSETT
+15 ITREIT

-37 ALDYYNSEKMGNEVE
+37 ALDYYNSEPFGNEVE

-80 DDIVKFEPVGQED
+80 DDIVKFEPVGPED

-107 IFKDNDGWRIFYTW
+107 IFKENDGWKVFYTW

-134 HYYKYEDEYLKE
+134 HYYKYEDEFLKE
-146 SYKDL
+146 SYKGL
-151 TEIEYQALLVDDAV
+151 TEIEYQALLIDDAV
-165 EVLKVE
+165 EVVDVE
-171 EKASET
+171 EVIEEK
-177 MVQTEQGEMPD
+177 MVMTEQGEMADTQTVFNVD
-188 VQTTFDVD
+188 V
-196 IRRKSSS
+196 RRKSSS
-203 GKICIENIP
+203 GKICIENVP
-212 PEEMLLSKR
+212 PEEMLVSKR
-221 TKTLQDAPF
+221 TKTLADAPYV
-230 IAHRIKK
+230 AHRLKK

-251 IEDLPSYANSRWNE
+251 IEDIPNYANSTWNE
-265 ESLSRNLFDEETY
+265 ESLSRNLFDEESY
-278 MDENADPSMREVLV
+278 MDESADPSMREVLYY
-292 QECYIRSDIDNDGV
+292 ENYIRTDIDNDGV
-306 AELIKVICVGDSNE
+306 AELLKVCTVGDTNE
-320 ILDVE
+320 ILHVE

-349 ADLVMDIQQIK
+349 ADLVMDLQQIK
-360 SVLLRQCLDNAFLM
+360 SVLLRQLLDNAFLM
-374 NNSRVLAVE
+374 NNSRVLAVDS
-383 NQVNLD
+383 QVNLD
-389 DLLSSRAGNIVR
+389 DLLQSRAGNIVR
-401 VKTPNAVVPMQAQNF
+401 VKSPNAVVPLQAQNF

-426 IDQIKESR
+426 VDQIKEQR

-473 ARVFAETGMKDL
+473 ARVFAETGIKDL

-496 QDHKRI
+496 QDYKKV
-502 IKIRNEYVPI
+502 IKIRNNYVPI

-523 SINVGLGT
+523 TINVGLGT

-544 LGIQEKIL
+544 LGIQEKIM

-592 EPPKDPMQEN
+592 EQPKDPMQEN

-616 EKNIA
+616 EKNVA

-628 KMEAELDLKQKEQV
+628 KMEAELELKKQEQV

-651 MLAELQMEREK
+651 MIAELQMEREK

>member
-15 ITSETT
+15 ITSETS

-80 DDIVKFEPVGQED
+80 DDIVKFEPVGEED
-93 EEASKQATEYINHI
+93 EKASQQATEYINHI

-134 HYYKYEDEYLKE
+134 HYYKYEDEFLKE
-146 SYKDL
+146 SYKGL
-151 TEIEYQALLVDDAV
+151 TDIEYQALLIDDAV
-165 EVLKVE
+165 EVLNAE
-171 EKASET
+171 EITNET

-188 VQTTFDVD
+188 VQTTFNVD
-196 IRRKSSS
+196 IKRKSSS

-221 TKTLQDAPF
+221 AKTIQDAPF
-230 IAHRIKK
+230 VAHRIKK

-251 IEDLPSYANSRWNE
+251 IEDLPSYETTNNNQE
-265 ESLSRNLFDEETY
+265 DISRNIFNDSGIN
-278 MDENADPSMREVLV
+278 ENADPSMREVLV
-292 QECYIRSDIDNDGV
+292 QECYIRSDVDNDGV

-325 EISYI
+325 EIDYI

-401 VKTPNAVVPMQAQNF
+401 VKNPNAVVPMQATNF

-459 REAMQSAGQRIETI
+459 REAVQSAGQRIETI
-473 ARVFAETGMKDL
+473 ARIFAETGMKDL

-536 RLQILGQI
+536 RLQVLGQI
-544 LGIQEKIL
+544 LGIQEKIM

-607 TQQQIQADR
+607 TQQQIEADKQ
-616 EKNIA
+616 KNVA

-628 KMEAELDLKQKEQV
+628 KMEAELQLKKQTQE

-651 MLAELQMEREK
+651 MLAELQLEREK